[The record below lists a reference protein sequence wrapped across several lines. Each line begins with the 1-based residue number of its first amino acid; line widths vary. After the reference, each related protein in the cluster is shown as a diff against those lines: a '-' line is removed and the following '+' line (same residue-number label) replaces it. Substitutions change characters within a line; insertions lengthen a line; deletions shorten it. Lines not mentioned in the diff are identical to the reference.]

1 MEASQ
6 IKIGSKR
13 SLIWGSSTQYRPY
26 KLNMVSKRILC
37 ETFLLFPRKVLWS
50 LQTII
55 RHLRSAGKLVKR
67 GGGNGEGDA
76 LRICGGES

>member
-26 KLNMVSKRILC
+26 KLNMVSKRFVF
-37 ETFLLFPRKVLWS
+37 ET
-50 LQTII
+50 QE
-55 RHLRSAGKLVKR
+55 AGRVSVAWV
-67 GGGNGEGDA
+67 GV
-76 LRICGGES
+76 